1 MGSWQ
6 RRSIDQ
12 DAMERLILRSYP
24 DPVLREVAAEITAF
38 DRELREL
45 SEGMIE
51 VLRRVGGIGLAAPQV
66 GEGKRVL
73 VAEVEERLVMLVD
86 PVVAQAEGEEVAQEA
101 CLSVPGVLAPVRRAV
116 RVTVK
121 GKNRKGRGITVRAEG
136 LLARVLQHEIDHLD
150 GILFLDRVED
160 PSTIERVGTEAPPLE
175 VAAAVE

>member
-1 MGSWQ
+1 MRKPQ
-6 RRSIDQ
+6 
-12 DAMERLILRSYP
+12 IL
-24 DPVLREVAAEITAF
+24 EVVTVDSPRA
-38 DRELREL
+38 
-45 SEGMIE
+45 G
-51 VLRRVGGIGLAAPQV
+51 VLRRRAKPVGKVTQAIQRLIDAMVATMEAANGLGLAAPQV

-86 PVVAQAEGEEVAQEA
+86 PVVAKAEGEEVAQEA

>member
-1 MGSWQ
+1 M
-6 RRSIDQ
+6 
-12 DAMERLILRSYP
+12 AMRKPQIL
-24 DPVLREVAAEITAF
+24 EVVTVDSPRA
-38 DRELREL
+38 
-45 SEGMIE
+45 G
-51 VLRRVGGIGLAAPQV
+51 VLRRRAKPVGKVTPAIQRLIDAMVATMEAANGLGLAAPQV

-86 PVVAQAEGEEVAQEA
+86 PVVSQAEGEEVAQEA